1 MMKVIEVFEKRFPG
15 GWKNIRS
22 LHLKTEKSMAIPL
35 YLSEGKTETIFAMSL
50 SLNMAICRIFS
61 GGGGEGM
68 GKTLKYLNF

>member
-35 YLSEGKTETIFAMSL
+35 YLSEGKPETIFCHVIVVEHCHLQDFFRWGA
-50 SLNMAICRIFS
+50 
-61 GGGGEGM
+61 GD
-68 GKTLKYLNF
+68 GKDP